1 MEIAKWIMD
10 HIRQASS
17 IIVHKNRDTE
27 DNLSGKKLLLLQK
40 RWVFELVNRL
50 QRIQRYIYHS
60 KTIILIILWAKYL
73 QAFSINIGIRHWISS
88 KLSGITY

>member
-40 RWVFELVNRL
+40 R
-50 QRIQRYIYHS
+50 
-60 KTIILIILWAKYL
+60 
-73 QAFSINIGIRHWISS
+73 
-88 KLSGITY
+88 